1 MSRRERAHANIREDL
16 ARNRRIALQRLDG
29 THLILTF
36 VVLFQIV

>member
-29 THLILTF
+29 THFSLIYLYYYS
-36 VVLFQIV
+36 